1 MVKIAARPT
10 AVMAYQVLFRDIGR
24 FVWLGGGWMTCVLAC
39 VVVKMLPWPDKLF
52 SLLVVATILVVAVGS
67 AAISVS
73 WYRAILLDETSW
85 GIIPMNFG
93 ARQLRYLG
101 YQSVIALILGV
112 PITLLCQVLGAQ
124 GWWAAAFSFLRHD
137 PFHPM
142 ALLSL
147 IGTLSALLLSILA
160 SFRIAARLMLALAAV
175 AIDEPGRLLRES
187 WQHTR
192 NDAAALFYGWLAC
205 ILPVAALWTAL
216 AIVLTHTLGDLAG
229 SVIELLAYLC
239 YFIALGLTAGFFA
252 YVFAQYDEG
261 GVAEDVGELEA
272 LPAQ

>member
-1 MVKIAARPT
+1 MVKIAAKPT

-24 FVWLGGGWMTCVLAC
+24 FVWLGGGWMTCVLGC
-39 VVVKMLPWPDKLF
+39 VVVKMLPWPDKFF
-52 SLLVVATILVVAVGS
+52 SLLVLATVLVVAVGS

-93 ARQLRYLG
+93 ARQLRYFG
-101 YQSVIALILGV
+101 YQSVVALVLAGPV
-112 PITLLCQVLGAQ
+112 TLFCLVLGAQ
-124 GWWAAAFSFLRHD
+124 AWWTAAFSFLRHD
-137 PFHPM
+137 PLHPM

-147 IGTLSALLLSILA
+147 VGTLLALLLAILA
-160 SFRIAARLMLALAAV
+160 SFRIAARLMLALAAA

-216 AIVLTHTLGDLAG
+216 AIVLTRTLGSLAG
-229 SVIELLAYLC
+229 SIIELLAYLC

-252 YVFAQYDEG
+252 YVFAQYAEG
-261 GVAEDVGELEA
+261 GIAEETGELGA